1 MGFMQ
6 ERRSEIRMLCADMVQ
21 VHWKTPAG
29 KAERGMALLEDI
41 SVSGACLQLE
51 SAIPLG
57 SEIRWETAGQEFEG
71 SVRYCVYRE
80 IGHFVGVQFAG
91 GTKWSRQAYQP
102 QHLLDLE
109 RLIDRA
115 RK

>member
-1 MGFMQ
+1 MM
-6 ERRSEIRMLCADMVQ
+6 CADMVQ
-21 VHWKTPAG
+21 VRWKTPAG
-29 KAERGMALLEDI
+29 KARQGMALLEDI
-41 SVSGACLQLE
+41 SASGACLQME

-57 SEIRWETAGQEFEG
+57 SEISWETAGQGFEG

-91 GTKWSRQAYQP
+91 GTKWSRKAYQP

-109 RLIDRA
+109 RLIERA
-115 RK
+115 KK